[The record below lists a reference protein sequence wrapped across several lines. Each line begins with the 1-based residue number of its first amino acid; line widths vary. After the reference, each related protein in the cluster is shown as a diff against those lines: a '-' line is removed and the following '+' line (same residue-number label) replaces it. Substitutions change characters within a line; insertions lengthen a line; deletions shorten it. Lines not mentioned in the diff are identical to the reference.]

1 MGDLEAMRRKDPEY
15 LKSLLNTRINQQK
28 MLNNTLCEMMS
39 RNSNKKSIEMIREE
53 LDEIMEEINNI
64 NYDIAKLGEKNKKV
78 TYGFYDNV
86 KKDCSFEGVSEKA
99 AKEAAMEKGF
109 YDSIVKQNKAVQFKE
124 AEDIKKEGGE
134 PTKYNYEN
142 IYKKVETKY
151 NNNFKVNKDDLTKEF
166 VEDLRNTADSR
177 LQANRFLVDLKD
189 PLSIPEIMVKSIAF
203 DPNENRVSVCI
214 YDFVTD
220 FNGQKYP
227 ILQVLKY
234 APNSFNFTVKHL
246 EADGKVMYA
255 ERYSRCHLMEIYR
268 DPIDYASDDFSKIQL
283 FISYQNV
290 EYETSK

>member
-1 MGDLEAMRRKDPEY
+1 MNKVMGDLEAMRRKDPEY
-15 LKSLLNTRINQQK
+15 LRSLLWTRINQQK
-28 MLNNTLCEMMS
+28 MLNNTLCEMMT
-39 RNSNKKSIEMIREE
+39 RNSNKKSVDMIKQE
-53 LDEIMEEINNI
+53 LNEIMEEISKI
-64 NYDIAKLGEKNKKV
+64 NYDIAKIGKKDKEV
-78 TYGFYDNV
+78 TYSFYDNV
-86 KKDCSFEGVSEKA
+86 EKNTCLDAMAEKA
-99 AKEAAMEKGF
+99 CEEDKKSKGF

-124 AEDIKKEGGE
+124 VGGIKNGE
-134 PTKYNYEN
+134 VPTKYSYEN
-142 IYKKVETKY
+142 
-151 NNNFKVNKDDLTKEF
+151 DLAEEI

-177 LQANRFLVDLKD
+177 LQANSFLVDLKK

-246 EADGKVMYA
+246 EADGKVVYT

-268 DPIDYASDDFSKIQL
+268 DPIDYASGDFSKIQL

>member
-64 NYDIAKLGEKNKKV
+64 NYDITKLGEKNEKV

-86 KKDCSFEGVSEKA
+86 VKEKTCEENKKS
-99 AKEAAMEKGF
+99 KGF

-124 AEDIKKEGGE
+124 AEDIKNGE
-134 PTKYNYEN
+134 APTKYNYEN

-151 NNNFKVNKDDLTKEF
+151 NNNFKVNQNVLTKEF

-203 DPNENRVSVCI
+203 DPNDNRVSVCI

-220 FNGQKYP
+220 FNGKKYP

-246 EADGKVMYA
+246 EANGNVMYT
-255 ERYSRCHLMEIYR
+255 ERYSRCHLVEIYR

>member
-1 MGDLEAMRRKDPEY
+1 MNNNTKSKDSSY
-15 LKSLLNTRINQQK
+15 LKNLLNMRINEYK
-28 MLNNTLCEMMS
+28 MLNATLCEMVG
-39 RNSNKKSIEMIREE
+39 RNSSKQAIDSMKSE
-53 LDEIMEEINNI
+53 LDGIMSEIENI
-64 NYDIAKLGEKNKKV
+64 NKYLEGVKNGEKEVSYTYYDKNVEEKK
-78 TYGFYDNV
+78 N
-86 KKDCSFEGVSEKA
+86 
-99 AKEAAMEKGF
+99 KGF
-109 YDSIVKQNKAVQFKE
+109 YDSIVKQTKACEFVE
-124 AEDIKKEGGE
+124 AEEMKKNGK
-134 PTKYNYEN
+134 KYNYEN
-142 IYKKVETKY
+142 IYKQVKKEYNDELVEKK
-151 NNNFKVNKDDLTKEF
+151 NDCQLTKKF
-166 VEDLRNTADSR
+166 VEDLRNTVDSR

-189 PLSIPEIMVKSIAF
+189 SLSIPEIMVKSIAF

-246 EADGKVMYA
+246 EADGKVMYT
-255 ERYSRCHLMEIYR
+255 EKYSRCHLMDIYR

>member
-15 LKSLLNTRINQQK
+15 LKSLLWTRINQQK
-28 MLNNTLCEMMS
+28 MLNNTLCEMMT
-39 RNSNKKSIEMIREE
+39 RNSNKKSIYMIKQE
-53 LDEIMEEINNI
+53 LNEIMDEINKI
-64 NYDIAKLGEKNKKV
+64 NYDIARVGKKEEEV
-78 TYGFYDNV
+78 TYSFYDNV
-86 KKDCSFEGVSEKA
+86 KKDCSFEGVAEKA

-124 AEDIKKEGGE
+124 AEDIKNGE
-134 PTKYNYEN
+134 APTKYNYEN

-151 NNNFKVNKDDLTKEF
+151 NNNFKVNQNDLTKEF

-234 APNSFNFTVKHL
+234 APNSFNFTVKL
-246 EADGKVMYA
+246 RG
-255 ERYSRCHLMEIYR
+255 
-268 DPIDYASDDFSKIQL
+268 
-283 FISYQNV
+283 
-290 EYETSK
+290 

>member
-15 LKSLLNTRINQQK
+15 LRSLLWTRINQQK
-28 MLNNTLCEMMS
+28 MLNNTLCEMMT
-39 RNSNKKSIEMIREE
+39 RNSNKKSVDMIKQE
-53 LDEIMEEINNI
+53 LNEIMEEISKI
-64 NYDIAKLGEKNKKV
+64 NYDIAKIGKKDEEV
-78 TYGFYDNV
+78 TYSFYDNV
-86 KKDCSFEGVSEKA
+86 EKNTCLDAMAEKA
-99 AKEAAMEKGF
+99 CEEDKKSKGF

-124 AEDIKKEGGE
+124 VGGIKNGE
-134 PTKYNYEN
+134 VPTKYSYEN
-142 IYKKVETKY
+142 
-151 NNNFKVNKDDLTKEF
+151 DLAEEI

-177 LQANRFLVDLKD
+177 LQANSFLVDLKK

-246 EADGKVMYA
+246 EADGKVVYT

-268 DPIDYASDDFSKIQL
+268 DPIDYASGDFSKIQL

>member
-1 MGDLEAMRRKDPEY
+1 MEKSKNLDPEY
-15 LKSLLNTRINQQK
+15 LKSLLWIRINQQK

-39 RNSNKKSIEMIREE
+39 RNSDNKSIEMIKED
-53 LDEIMEEINNI
+53 LDEIMEEISNI
-64 NYDIAKLGEKNKKV
+64 NYDIAKLGEKDEKV
-78 TYGFYDNV
+78 TYSFYDNV
-86 KKDCSFEGVSEKA
+86 DAMTEKA
-99 AKEAAMEKGF
+99 CEEDKKSKGF

-124 AEDIKKEGGE
+124 AEDIKNGE
-134 PTKYNYEN
+134 APTKYNYEN

-151 NNNFKVNKDDLTKEF
+151 NNNFKVNQDDLTKEF

-189 PLSIPEIMVKSIAF
+189 PLSIPEIMVKSISF

-246 EADGKVMYA
+246 EADGKVMYT
-255 ERYSRCHLMEIYR
+255 EKYSRCHLMEIYR

-290 EYETSK
+290 DYETSK

>member
-15 LKSLLNTRINQQK
+15 LKSLLWTRINQQK

-39 RNSNKKSIEMIREE
+39 KNSSKKSIEMIREDI
-53 LDEIMEEINNI
+53 DEIVKEINEI
-64 NYDIAKLGEKNKKV
+64 NYDISRIGQKDEGV
-78 TYGFYDNV
+78 TYSFYDDV
-86 KKDCSFEGVSEKA
+86 KKDKCVNAMAEKA
-99 AKEAAMEKGF
+99 CEEDKKSKGF

-124 AEDIKKEGGE
+124 TEGIKNSEA

-142 IYKKVETKY
+142 IYKENESDANY
-151 NNNFKVNKDDLTKEF
+151 KDDLTKEF

-177 LQANRFLVDLKD
+177 LQANRFLVDLKYS
-189 PLSIPEIMVKSIAF
+189 LNIPEIMVKSVAF
-203 DPNENRVSVCI
+203 DPQENRVSVCI

-220 FNGQKYP
+220 FNGKKYP

-234 APNSFNFTVKHL
+234 APNSFNFIIKHL
-246 EADGKVMYA
+246 EADGKVMYT

-290 EYETSK
+290 EYETSKQ

>member
-64 NYDIAKLGEKNKKV
+64 NYDIVKLSEKDKKA

-86 KKDCSFEGVSEKA
+86 VKEKA
-99 AKEAAMEKGF
+99 CEENKKSKGF

-124 AEDIKKEGGE
+124 AEDVKNVET

-151 NNNFKVNKDDLTKEF
+151 NNNFKVNQDDLTKEF

-220 FNGQKYP
+220 YNGQKYP

-246 EADGKVMYA
+246 EADGKVMYT
-255 ERYSRCHLMEIYR
+255 ERYSRCHLVEIYR

>member
-1 MGDLEAMRRKDPEY
+1 MEDLEAMRRKDPEY
-15 LKSLLNTRINQQK
+15 LKSLLWTRINQQK

-39 RNSNKKSIEMIREE
+39 KNSSRKSIETIKEN
-53 LDEIMEEINNI
+53 LDEIMEEISKI
-64 NYDIAKLGEKNKKV
+64 NYDIAKIGKKDEEV
-78 TYGFYDNV
+78 TYSFYDNV
-86 KKDCSFEGVSEKA
+86 EKNRCLDAMTEKA
-99 AKEAAMEKGF
+99 CEEDKKSKGF

-124 AEDIKKEGGE
+124 VGGIKNGE
-134 PTKYNYEN
+134 VPTKYSYEN
-142 IYKKVETKY
+142 GLAEEI
-151 NNNFKVNKDDLTKEF
+151 

-177 LQANRFLVDLKD
+177 LQANSFLVDLKK

-227 ILQVLKY
+227 ILQALKY

-246 EADGKVMYA
+246 EADGKVMYT

>member
-1 MGDLEAMRRKDPEY
+1 MNKVMGDLEAMRRKDPEY
-15 LKSLLNTRINQQK
+15 LRSLLWTRINQQK
-28 MLNNTLCEMMS
+28 MLNNTLCEMMT
-39 RNSNKKSIEMIREE
+39 RNSNKKSVDMIKQE
-53 LDEIMEEINNI
+53 LNEIMEEISKI
-64 NYDIAKLGEKNKKV
+64 NYDIAKIGKKDEEV
-78 TYGFYDNV
+78 TYSFYDNV
-86 KKDCSFEGVSEKA
+86 EKNTCLDAMAEKA
-99 AKEAAMEKGF
+99 CEEDKKSKGF

-124 AEDIKKEGGE
+124 VGGIKNGE
-134 PTKYNYEN
+134 VPTKYSYEN
-142 IYKKVETKY
+142 GLAEEI
-151 NNNFKVNKDDLTKEF
+151 

-246 EADGKVMYA
+246 EADGKVMYT

-283 FISYQNV
+283 FISYQKV
-290 EYETSK
+290 DYETSK

>member
-15 LKSLLNTRINQQK
+15 LRSLLWTRINQQK
-28 MLNNTLCEMMS
+28 MLNNTLCEMMT
-39 RNSNKKSIEMIREE
+39 RNSNKKSIYMIKQE
-53 LDEIMEEINNI
+53 LNEIMEEISKI
-64 NYDIAKLGEKNKKV
+64 NYDITRVGKKEEEV
-78 TYGFYDNV
+78 TYSFYDNV
-86 KKDCSFEGVSEKA
+86 EKNRCPDAMTEKA
-99 AKEAAMEKGF
+99 CEEDKKGKGF

-124 AEDIKKEGGE
+124 EEDIKNGE
-134 PTKYNYEN
+134 APTKYNYEN

-151 NNNFKVNKDDLTKEF
+151 NNNFKVNQDDLTKEF

-203 DPNENRVSVCI
+203 DPNDNRVSVCI

-220 FNGQKYP
+220 FNGKKYP

-234 APNSFNFTVKHL
+234 APNSFNFIVKHL
-246 EADGKVMYA
+246 EANGNVMYT
-255 ERYSRCHLMEIYR
+255 ERYSRCHLVEIYR

-290 EYETSK
+290 DYETSK

>member
-15 LKSLLNTRINQQK
+15 LKSLLWTRINQQK

-39 RNSNKKSIEMIREE
+39 KNSSRKSIEMIKED
-53 LDEIMEEINNI
+53 LDEIMEEISNI
-64 NYDIAKLGEKNKKV
+64 NYDISKMDKKDEKV
-78 TYGFYDNV
+78 TYSFYDNV
-86 KKDCSFEGVSEKA
+86 EKNKCLDTMTEKA
-99 AKEAAMEKGF
+99 CEEDKKSKGF

-124 AEDIKKEGGE
+124 AESIKNDEA

-151 NNNFKVNKDDLTKEF
+151 NNDFKANQDELTKKF

-177 LQANRFLVDLKD
+177 LHSNRFLVDLKE
-189 PLSIPEIMVKSIAF
+189 PLSIPEIMVKSVSF
-203 DPNENRVSVCI
+203 DPRDNRVSVCI
-214 YDFVTD
+214 YDFVAD

-234 APNSFNFTVKHL
+234 APSSFNFTVKHL
-246 EADGKVMYA
+246 DANGKVIYT
-255 ERYSRCHLMEIYR
+255 ERYSRCHITEIYR
-268 DPIDYASDDFSKIQL
+268 DPIDYSNDDFSKIQI

>member
-1 MGDLEAMRRKDPEY
+1 MGDLEATRRKDPEY
-15 LKSLLNTRINQQK
+15 LKSLLWTRINQQK

-39 RNSNKKSIEMIREE
+39 KSSSRKSIEMVKES

-64 NYDIAKLGEKNKKV
+64 NYDIAKIGKKDEEV
-78 TYGFYDNV
+78 TYSFYDNV
-86 KKDCSFEGVSEKA
+86 EKNKCPDAMTEKSCEEDKKS
-99 AKEAAMEKGF
+99 KGF

-124 AEDIKKEGGE
+124 AEGMKNGE
-134 PTKYNYEN
+134 APTKYNYEN

-151 NNNFKVNKDDLTKEF
+151 NNNFKVNQDDLTKEF

-177 LQANRFLVDLKD
+177 LQSNRFLVDLKE
-189 PLSIPEIMVKSIAF
+189 PLSIPEIMVKSVSF
-203 DPNENRVSVCI
+203 DPIDNRVSVCI

-220 FNGQKYP
+220 FGGARYP

-234 APNSFNFTVKHL
+234 APNTFSFKIRHL
-246 EADGKVMYA
+246 DANGKVIYT
-255 ERYSRCHLMEIYR
+255 ERYSRCHIAEIYR
-268 DPIDYASDDFSKIQL
+268 DPIDYSNDDFSKIQI

>member
-1 MGDLEAMRRKDPEY
+1 MSNSTKAKDSSY
-15 LKSLLNTRINQQK
+15 LKNLLNMRINEYK
-28 MLNNTLCEMMS
+28 MLNATLCEMIG
-39 RNSNKKSIEMIREE
+39 RNSSKQVINSMKSE
-53 LDEIMEEINNI
+53 LDDIMSEIENI
-64 NYDIAKLGEKNKKV
+64 NKDLEQVKNGEQETTYTYYDKNVEEKKN
-78 TYGFYDNV
+78 
-86 KKDCSFEGVSEKA
+86 
-99 AKEAAMEKGF
+99 KGF
-109 YDSIVKQNKAVQFKE
+109 YDSIVKQTKACEFVE
-124 AEDIKKEGGE
+124 AEETKKDGK
-134 PTKYNYEN
+134 KYNYEN
-142 IYKKVETKY
+142 IYKQVKKEHNDELDEKKNDY
-151 NNNFKVNKDDLTKEF
+151 QLTKKF

-189 PLSIPEIMVKSIAF
+189 PLNIPEIMVKSIAF

-220 FNGQKYP
+220 FNGKKYP

-246 EADGKVMYA
+246 EADGKVMYT

>member
-1 MGDLEAMRRKDPEY
+1 MGDLEAMRKKDPEY
-15 LKSLLNTRINQQK
+15 LKSLLWTRINQQK
-28 MLNNTLCEMMS
+28 MLNNTLCEMMT
-39 RNSNKKSIEMIREE
+39 RNSNKKSIDMIKQE
-53 LDEIMEEINNI
+53 LNEIMEEISKI
-64 NYDIAKLGEKNKKV
+64 NYDIAKIGKKDEEV
-78 TYGFYDNV
+78 TYSFYDNV
-86 KKDCSFEGVSEKA
+86 EKNTCLDAMTEKA
-99 AKEAAMEKGF
+99 CEEDKKSKGF

-124 AEDIKKEGGE
+124 VGGIKNGE
-134 PTKYNYEN
+134 VPTKYSYEN
-142 IYKKVETKY
+142 GLAEEI
-151 NNNFKVNKDDLTKEF
+151 

-246 EADGKVMYA
+246 EADGKVMYT

-290 EYETSK
+290 DYETSK

>member
-15 LKSLLNTRINQQK
+15 LRSLLWTRINQQK
-28 MLNNTLCEMMS
+28 MLNNTLCEMMT
-39 RNSNKKSIEMIREE
+39 RNSNKKSVDMIKQE
-53 LDEIMEEINNI
+53 LNEIMEEISKI
-64 NYDIAKLGEKNKKV
+64 NYDIAKIGKKDEEV
-78 TYGFYDNV
+78 TYSFYDNV
-86 KKDCSFEGVSEKA
+86 EKNTCLDAMAEKA
-99 AKEAAMEKGF
+99 CEEDKKSKGF

-124 AEDIKKEGGE
+124 LGGIKNGE
-134 PTKYNYEN
+134 VPTKYSYEN
-142 IYKKVETKY
+142 GLAEEI
-151 NNNFKVNKDDLTKEF
+151 

-177 LQANRFLVDLKD
+177 LQANSFLVDLKK

-220 FNGQKYP
+220 FNGKKYP

-246 EADGKVMYA
+246 EADGKIVYT

-268 DPIDYASDDFSKIQL
+268 DPIDYASGDFSKIQL

>member
-1 MGDLEAMRRKDPEY
+1 MNNNTKSKDNSY
-15 LKSLLNTRINQQK
+15 LKNLLNMRINEYK
-28 MLNNTLCEMMS
+28 MLNATLCEMIG
-39 RNSNKKSIEMIREE
+39 RNSSKQVIDSMKSE
-53 LDEIMEEINNI
+53 LDGIMSEIENI
-64 NYDIAKLGEKNKKV
+64 NKDLGRVKNGEKEVSYTYYDKNVEEKK
-78 TYGFYDNV
+78 N
-86 KKDCSFEGVSEKA
+86 
-99 AKEAAMEKGF
+99 KGF
-109 YDSIVKQNKAVQFKE
+109 YDSIVKQTKACEFVE
-124 AEDIKKEGGE
+124 AEEMKKNGK
-134 PTKYNYEN
+134 KYNYEN
-142 IYKKVETKY
+142 IYKQVKKEYNDELVEKK
-151 NNNFKVNKDDLTKEF
+151 NDCQLTKKF
-166 VEDLRNTADSR
+166 VEDLRNTVDSR

-246 EADGKVMYA
+246 EADGKVMYT

-268 DPIDYASDDFSKIQL
+268 DPIDYASDDFSKIQM

-290 EYETSK
+290 EYEASK

>member
-1 MGDLEAMRRKDPEY
+1 MNKVMGDLEAMRRKDPEY
-15 LKSLLNTRINQQK
+15 LRSLLWTRINQQK
-28 MLNNTLCEMMS
+28 MLNNTLCEMMT
-39 RNSNKKSIEMIREE
+39 RNSNKKSVDMIKQE
-53 LDEIMEEINNI
+53 LNEIMEEISKI
-64 NYDIAKLGEKNKKV
+64 NYDIAKIGKKDEEV
-78 TYGFYDNV
+78 TYSFYDNV
-86 KKDCSFEGVSEKA
+86 EKNTCLDAMAEKA
-99 AKEAAMEKGF
+99 CEEDKKSKGF

-124 AEDIKKEGGE
+124 VGGIKNGE
-134 PTKYNYEN
+134 VPTKYSYEN
-142 IYKKVETKY
+142 GLAEEI
-151 NNNFKVNKDDLTKEF
+151 

-246 EADGKVMYA
+246 EADGKVMYT
-255 ERYSRCHLMEIYR
+255 ERYSICHLMEIYR

-290 EYETSK
+290 DYETSK

>member
-15 LKSLLNTRINQQK
+15 LRSLLWTRINQQK
-28 MLNNTLCEMMS
+28 MLNNTLCEMMT
-39 RNSNKKSIEMIREE
+39 RNSNKKSVDMIKQE
-53 LDEIMEEINNI
+53 LNEIMEEISKI
-64 NYDIAKLGEKNKKV
+64 NYDIAKIGKKDEEV
-78 TYGFYDNV
+78 TYSFYDNV
-86 KKDCSFEGVSEKA
+86 EKNTCLDAMAEKA
-99 AKEAAMEKGF
+99 CEEDKKSKGF

-124 AEDIKKEGGE
+124 VGGIKNGE
-134 PTKYNYEN
+134 VPTKYSYEN
-142 IYKKVETKY
+142 GLAEEI
-151 NNNFKVNKDDLTKEF
+151 

-177 LQANRFLVDLKD
+177 LQANSFLVDLKKS
-189 PLSIPEIMVKSIAF
+189 LSIPEIMVKSIAF

-246 EADGKVMYA
+246 EADGKVVYT

-268 DPIDYASDDFSKIQL
+268 DPIDYASGDFSKIQL

>member
-1 MGDLEAMRRKDPEY
+1 MKELGTRRKDNSY
-15 LKSLLNTRINQQK
+15 LKNFLNMRINEYK
-28 MLNNTLCEMMS
+28 MLNATLCEMIE
-39 RNSNKKSIEMIREE
+39 RNSSKQVIDSMKSELDGIMSEIENINKDLERVKNGEKEATYTYY
-53 LDEIMEEINNI
+53 DEIMEE
-64 NYDIAKLGEKNKKV
+64 KKN
-78 TYGFYDNV
+78 
-86 KKDCSFEGVSEKA
+86 
-99 AKEAAMEKGF
+99 KGF

-124 AEDIKKEGGE
+124 AEDIKNGE
-134 PTKYNYEN
+134 APTKYNYEN

-246 EADGKVMYA
+246 EADGKVMYT

-268 DPIDYASDDFSKIQL
+268 DPIDYASDDFSKIQI

-290 EYETSK
+290 DYETSK

>member
-15 LKSLLNTRINQQK
+15 LRSLLWTRINQQK
-28 MLNNTLCEMMS
+28 MLNNTLCEMMT
-39 RNSNKKSIEMIREE
+39 RNSNKKSVDMIKQE
-53 LDEIMEEINNI
+53 LNEIMEEISKI
-64 NYDIAKLGEKNKKV
+64 NYDIAKIGKKDEEV
-78 TYGFYDNV
+78 TYSFYDNV
-86 KKDCSFEGVSEKA
+86 EKNTCLDAMAEKA
-99 AKEAAMEKGF
+99 CEEDKKSKGF

-124 AEDIKKEGGE
+124 VGGIKNGE
-134 PTKYNYEN
+134 VPTKYSYEN
-142 IYKKVETKY
+142 GLAEEI
-151 NNNFKVNKDDLTKEF
+151 

-189 PLSIPEIMVKSIAF
+189 PLSIPEIMVKSITF

-246 EADGKVMYA
+246 EADGKVMYT

-290 EYETSK
+290 DYETSK

>member
-64 NYDIAKLGEKNKKV
+64 NYDIVKLSEKDKKA

-86 KKDCSFEGVSEKA
+86 VKEKA
-99 AKEAAMEKGF
+99 CEENKKSKGF

-124 AEDIKKEGGE
+124 AEDVKNVET

-151 NNNFKVNKDDLTKEF
+151 NNNFKVNQDDLTKEF

-246 EADGKVMYA
+246 EADGKVMYT
-255 ERYSRCHLMEIYR
+255 ERYSRCHLVEIYR